1 MIAAIHC
8 ARFSFL
14 SVKARAQSVRLTK
27 FEAVLFFT
35 VIARKTPEPTPIRLV
50 ANIKWPPRIAR
61 ERKYCQMNGCR
72 PDVRAFAGRVLQ
84 VLHC

>member
-50 ANIKWPPRIAR
+50 ANSVIAR
-61 ERKYCQMNGCR
+61 SYILLS
-72 PDVRAFAGRVLQ
+72 A
-84 VLHC
+84 